1 MKVTRNHKT
10 GIYRKIYERVRC
22 VPHGRV
28 TTYGEIAR
36 MVGCSARQVGYA
48 MAATPRDEGIPWQ
61 RVVNRFG
68 RISLRNSGHPDLRQ
82 QLILEEE
89 GVEPECISVMQGY
102 QHGQNLFL
110 PGDGMKLVCE
120 HAKIKM

>member
-1 MKVTRNHKT
+1 MALWIADFPSIAPEDLHIIMASKDFLVD
-10 GIYRKIYERVRC
+10 VPAC
-22 VPHGRV
+22 VD
-28 TTYGEIAR
+28 Y
-36 MVGCSARQVGYA
+36 
-48 MAATPRDEGIPWQ
+48 
-61 RVVNRFG
+61 
-68 RISLRNSGHPDLRQ
+68 
-82 QLILEEE
+82 LEEE